1 MHVCLRRS
9 KGGIPKVGLSELC
22 EFKGGNCLEIK
33 KIGVLGAGTM
43 GMGIAQVSVEAGYSV
58 VLIDVVP
65 EIVGKAVIRLNQVW
79 AKAIKK
85 GKVTAETVANFNALL
100 VSGTDINDFKDVDI
114 VIEAIVEDIETKKK
128 VQKQLSEICKAD
140 TILATN
146 TSALSITEIA
156 AATNRPN
163 KVLGMHFFNP
173 VPVMKLV
180 EVIPGVV
187 TTDDTAQVVM
197 ELSKKIGKE
206 PVLAKESP
214 GFIVNRILVPYMNEA
229 ANVYQEGIASAEE
242 IDKAMKLGAG
252 MPMGP
257 LALADMVG
265 IDIVLAVCEFFVKEF
280 ADSKYRPSLAF
291 RQKVRAGHLGVKT
304 GRGFYDYNK
313 QGSE

>member
-1 MHVCLRRS
+1 V
-9 KGGIPKVGLSELC
+9 
-22 EFKGGNCLEIK
+22 EIK

-43 GMGIAQVSVEAGYSV
+43 GAGIAQVSVEAGYNV

-65 EIVGKAVIRLNQVW
+65 AVVEKAIKGLAKAW
-79 AKAIKK
+79 AKAVEK
-85 GKVTAETVANFNALL
+85 GKRTDEDVVKFNSLL
-100 VSGTDINDFKDVDI
+100 ISGTDIDQLSDCDI
-114 VIEAIVEDIETKKK
+114 VIEAIIENIDIKKK
-128 VQKQLSEICKAD
+128 VQKQLSEVCKPE

-156 AATNRPN
+156 AATNRPD

-173 VPVMKLV
+173 VVMMKLV
-180 EVIPGVV
+180 EVIPGAV
-187 TTDDTAQVVM
+187 TSDEAVQAVIEM
-197 ELSKKIGKE
+197 SKKIGKE
-206 PVLAKESP
+206 PVPVKESP
-214 GFIVNRILVPYMNEA
+214 GFIVNRILVPYINEA
-229 ANVYQEGIASAEE
+229 AIVYQEGVASAEE

-291 RQKVRAGHLGVKT
+291 RQKVRAGHLGMKT
-304 GRGFYDYNK
+304 GKGFYDYSK
-313 QGSE
+313 